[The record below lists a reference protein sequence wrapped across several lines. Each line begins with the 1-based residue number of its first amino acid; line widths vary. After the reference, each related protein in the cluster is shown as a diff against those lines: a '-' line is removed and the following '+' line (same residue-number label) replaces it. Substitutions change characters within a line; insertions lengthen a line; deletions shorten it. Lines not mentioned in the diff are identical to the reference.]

1 MEVFPMVKVLEEL
14 KSTELL
20 PVAPWLMICSF
31 QLIEKL
37 LRGELGLSTMSV
49 APVSNKKRSV
59 SLSFTR
65 QCMYTRLSFPN
76 SKGMLSITCA
86 WANKMDRHSVN
97 STSINDFMIL
107 V

>member
-1 MEVFPMVKVLEEL
+1 MVKVLEEL
-14 KSTELL
+14 ESTELL

-65 QCMYTRLSFPN
+65 QCMYTRLSFLIQRECCPLLVHGRI
-76 SKGMLSITCA
+76 KWIG
-86 WANKMDRHSVN
+86 
-97 STSINDFMIL
+97 IL
-107 V
+107 LIARV

>member
-1 MEVFPMVKVLEEL
+1 MVKVLEEL
-14 KSTELL
+14 ESTELL

-49 APVSNKKRSV
+49 AHVSNKKRSV

-65 QCMYTRLSFPN
+65 KCMYTRLSFPN